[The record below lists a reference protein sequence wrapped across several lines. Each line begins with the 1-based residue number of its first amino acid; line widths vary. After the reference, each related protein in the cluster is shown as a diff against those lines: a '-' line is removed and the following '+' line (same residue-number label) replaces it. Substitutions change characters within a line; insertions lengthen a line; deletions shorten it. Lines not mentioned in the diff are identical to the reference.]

1 MTAFGTRLRQ
11 AISACGPV
19 CVGIDAHPELLR
31 AWDLPVDVEGLR
43 VFVDTCVEA
52 FAGVVA
58 LVKPQVAFFERFGS
72 SGLRVLEDAFAA
84 LQATH
89 TLVLADAKR
98 GDIGSTMAAYA
109 EAWLGDG
116 PLACD
121 AVTVAPYVGFEA
133 LRPVL
138 RQAAATKRGVFVLA
152 ATSNPEAAQV
162 QRGTAQHV
170 VDAVRAENGDVVCG
184 SVGVVVGAT
193 AANMPD
199 LQGFNGPV
207 LMPGLGA
214 QGGDAQMVRQ
224 RVARQC
230 WPLLLPSV
238 SRDVLTAGRN
248 VAALRQ
254 RAAQWNDRFAFLGS
268 AHPVPEPAAA
278 EVGAPPKRDTQ

>member
-1 MTAFGTRLRQ
+1 MTVFGTRLRQ
-11 AISACGPV
+11 AMSARGPV

-31 AWDLPVDVEGLR
+31 AWDLPVDVGGLR
-43 VFVDTCVEA
+43 AFVQTCVEA
-52 FAGVVA
+52 FAGTVA

-72 SGLRVLEDAFAA
+72 SGFRVLEDAVAA
-84 LQATH
+84 LQAAQ

-109 EAWLGDG
+109 QAWLGEG

-138 RQAAATKRGVFVLA
+138 QQAAATDRGVFVLA

-162 QRGTAQHV
+162 QCGIAQQM
-170 VDAVRAENGDVVCG
+170 VDAARAENGDVVCG

-193 AANMPD
+193 AVNVPD

-214 QGGDAQMVRQ
+214 QGGDSRMVAQ
-224 RVARQC
+224 RVPQQC
-230 WPLLLPSV
+230 WPLVLPSV
-238 SRDVLTAGRN
+238 SRDVLAAGNN

-254 RAAQWNDRFAFLGS
+254 RVAEWNDRFGFLRS
-268 AHPVPEPAAA
+268 APASLGPAAA
-278 EVGAPPKRDTQ
+278 AAVMPSERDTR